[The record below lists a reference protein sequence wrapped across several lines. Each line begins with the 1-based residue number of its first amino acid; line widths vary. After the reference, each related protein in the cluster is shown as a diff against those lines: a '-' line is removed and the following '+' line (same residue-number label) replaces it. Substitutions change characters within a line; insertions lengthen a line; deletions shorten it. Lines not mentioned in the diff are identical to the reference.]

1 MVKHGYLKYKYTLTI
16 DLENLVDKI
25 MNEMGGYYDTY
36 EFEGDGDKLIIRAE
50 DNSYYR
56 EIITP
61 ATILDPPEYELIC
74 DTIKDYAVD
83 VAVIEAL
90 HSIAWDSIKVDV
102 EVDEDSIR
110 REEE

>member
-1 MVKHGYLKYKYTLTI
+1 MVKRGYLHYKYTLTI

-25 MNEMGGYYDTY
+25 MAEMGGYYDSY

-50 DNSYYR
+50 DESYYR
-56 EIITP
+56 EITTP

-74 DTIKDYAVD
+74 DTIKDYAVEM
-83 VAVIEAL
+83 AVIEAL
-90 HSIAWDSIKVDV
+90 HDTDSIKVDV

-110 REEE
+110 KEEK

>member
-1 MVKHGYLKYKYTLTI
+1 MVKRGYLHYKYTLTI

-25 MNEMGGYYDTY
+25 MSEMGGYYDTY
-36 EFEGDGDKLIIRAE
+36 EYEGDGNKLIIRAE

-74 DTIKDYAVD
+74 DTIKDYAVEA
-83 VAVIEAL
+83 AVIEAL
-90 HSIAWDSIKVDV
+90 HDTDSIKVDV
-102 EVDEDSIR
+102 EIDEDSIR
-110 REEE
+110 KEGE

>member
-1 MVKHGYLKYKYTLTI
+1 MVKRGYLHYKYTLTI

-25 MNEMGGYYDTY
+25 MAEMGGYYDTY

-74 DTIKDYAVD
+74 DTIKDYAVEM
-83 VAVIEAL
+83 AVIEAL
-90 HSIAWDSIKVDV
+90 HNTDSIKVDV

-110 REEE
+110 KEEE

>member
-1 MVKHGYLKYKYTLTI
+1 MVKRGYMKYKYTLTI
-16 DLENLVDKI
+16 DLENLVDRI
-25 MNEMGGYYDTY
+25 MNEMGGYYDSY
-36 EFEGDGDKLIIRAE
+36 EFEGDGDKLVIRAE
-50 DNSYYR
+50 DESYYR

-74 DTIKDYAVD
+74 DTIKDYAVEM
-83 VAVIEAL
+83 AVIEAL
-90 HSIAWDSIKVDV
+90 HNTDSIKVDV

>member
-1 MVKHGYLKYKYTLTI
+1 MIKRGYMKYKYTLTI

-25 MNEMGGYYDTY
+25 MAEMGGYYDTY

-50 DNSYYR
+50 DSSYYR

-74 DTIKDYAVD
+74 DTIKDYAVEM
-83 VAVIEAL
+83 AVIEAL
-90 HSIAWDSIKVDV
+90 HDTDSIKVTV
-102 EVDEDSIR
+102 EIDEDSIR

>member
-1 MVKHGYLKYKYTLTI
+1 MVKRGYLHYKYTLTI

-25 MNEMGGYYDTY
+25 MAEMGGYYDSY

-50 DNSYYR
+50 DVSYYR

-74 DTIKDYAVD
+74 DTIKDYAVEA
-83 VAVIEAL
+83 AVIAAL
-90 HSIAWDSIKVDV
+90 HDTDSIKVDV

>member
-1 MVKHGYLKYKYTLTI
+1 MVKHGYLKYGYTITI

-25 MNEMGGYYDTY
+25 MSEMGGYFDTY
-36 EFEGDGDKLIIRAE
+36 EFEGDGDKLVIRAE
-50 DNSYYR
+50 DESYYR

-74 DTIKDYAVD
+74 DTIKDYAVEM
-83 VAVIEAL
+83 AVIEAL
-90 HSIAWDSIKVDV
+90 HDTDSIKVDV

>member
-1 MVKHGYLKYKYTLTI
+1 MVKHGYLKYGYTITI

-25 MNEMGGYYDTY
+25 MSEMGGYFDTY
-36 EFEGDGDKLIIRAE
+36 EFEGDGDKLVIRAE
-50 DNSYYR
+50 DESYYR

-74 DTIKDYAVD
+74 DTIKDYAVEM
-83 VAVIEAL
+83 AVIEAL
-90 HSIAWDSIKVDV
+90 HNTDSIKVDV